1 MADVKDQEKTLTV
14 PEADTEPK
22 TAPAPFG
29 GGTEE
34 PPKKRKKL
42 SRKARRRIIRL
53 IILLALLG
61 GGAYGVKHFMGGENE
76 MQSEA
81 ITDTVGYGS
90 ITSTVE
96 GSGITKAKNSE
107 SFSAPI
113 AGTITQVLVSEGD
126 QVTAG
131 TPLFVIDSEDARTA
145 VDKAR
150 KEVESAQKSVQNYEK
165 QIADLRKKLEGLNLK
180 AGYSGKLLE
189 AVTLN
194 PGDTISAGDKV
205 AVLADDTRLRLT
217 QYYSYAYEGA
227 LYVGQT
233 VDVSIPSLMSSIP
246 GTVEAVHM
254 VSRITPE
261 GTKLYSADIL
271 VDNQGA
277 LSAEM
282 AASATVTANGET
294 VYPYEPGK
302 LEYYRTG
309 DLKAEISGKV
319 ISSDLVD
326 YLQVTE
332 GQVLV
337 RIDGEDSESEITELQ
352 QEMLSAQESLAQT
365 QETLETAQ
373 KNLAA
378 CSPSATID
386 GTVIGLTAKSGDE
399 VVASTAILTIAD
411 TSQLIVNAT
420 VDERNV
426 SYVKAGMPVDLNQWD
441 EAMGMGT
448 VDTVSLSS
456 TVNNGVATY
465 PMTIALDNTEG
476 TFQVNSYVD
485 YNITASQNDNCLL
498 LPLQS
503 VRTVSTEEGDS
514 LQVVYVQSDTE
525 PENMVEG
532 VIADE
537 EIPEGYYP
545 IEVEIGISDNYNV
558 EIRSGVEEG
567 MVVFTQMQ
575 MSNSW
580 G

>member
-145 VDKAR
+145 VDQAR

-365 QETLETAQ
+365 QETLETACPF
-373 KNLAA
+373 AA
-378 CSPSATID
+378 RRPP
-386 GTVIGLTAKSGDE
+386 LTA
-399 VVASTAILTIAD
+399 
-411 TSQLIVNAT
+411 
-420 VDERNV
+420 
-426 SYVKAGMPVDLNQWD
+426 P
-441 EAMGMGT
+441 
-448 VDTVSLSS
+448 SS
-456 TVNNGVATY
+456 A
-465 PMTIALDNTEG
+465 
-476 TFQVNSYVD
+476 
-485 YNITASQNDNCLL
+485 
-498 LPLQS
+498 
-503 VRTVSTEEGDS
+503 
-514 LQVVYVQSDTE
+514 
-525 PENMVEG
+525 
-532 VIADE
+532 
-537 EIPEGYYP
+537 
-545 IEVEIGISDNYNV
+545 
-558 EIRSGVEEG
+558 
-567 MVVFTQMQ
+567 
-575 MSNSW
+575 
-580 G
+580 

>member
-1 MADVKDQEKTLTV
+1 M
-14 PEADTEPK
+14 
-22 TAPAPFG
+22 
-29 GGTEE
+29 
-34 PPKKRKKL
+34 
-42 SRKARRRIIRL
+42 
-53 IILLALLG
+53 
-61 GGAYGVKHFMGGENE
+61 KHFMGGENE

-294 VYPYEPGK
+294 VYP
-302 LEYYRTG
+302 
-309 DLKAEISGKV
+309 
-319 ISSDLVD
+319 
-326 YLQVTE
+326 
-332 GQVLV
+332 
-337 RIDGEDSESEITELQ
+337 
-352 QEMLSAQESLAQT
+352 
-365 QETLETAQ
+365 
-373 KNLAA
+373 
-378 CSPSATID
+378 
-386 GTVIGLTAKSGDE
+386 
-399 VVASTAILTIAD
+399 
-411 TSQLIVNAT
+411 
-420 VDERNV
+420 
-426 SYVKAGMPVDLNQWD
+426 
-441 EAMGMGT
+441 
-448 VDTVSLSS
+448 
-456 TVNNGVATY
+456 
-465 PMTIALDNTEG
+465 
-476 TFQVNSYVD
+476 
-485 YNITASQNDNCLL
+485 
-498 LPLQS
+498 
-503 VRTVSTEEGDS
+503 
-514 LQVVYVQSDTE
+514 
-525 PENMVEG
+525 
-532 VIADE
+532 
-537 EIPEGYYP
+537 
-545 IEVEIGISDNYNV
+545 
-558 EIRSGVEEG
+558 
-567 MVVFTQMQ
+567 
-575 MSNSW
+575 
-580 G
+580 

>member
-1 MADVKDQEKTLTV
+1 MADVKDQEKALTV

-22 TAPAPFG
+22 TEPAPFG

-53 IILLALLG
+53 VILLVLLG
-61 GGAYGVKHFMGGENE
+61 AGAWGVKHFFGG
-76 MQSEA
+76 QGEA
-81 ITDTVGYGS
+81 QTEVITDEVRYDS

-107 SFSAPI
+107 TLSVPV
-113 AGTITQVLVSEGD
+113 AGTVTEVLVSEGD
-126 QVTAG
+126 KVTAG
-131 TPLFVIDSEDARTA
+131 TPLFVVDSKAAREA
-145 VDKAR
+145 VESARKNVETAR
-150 KEVESAQKSVQNYEK
+150 KEVENYQKQLS
-165 QIADLRKKLEGLNLK
+165 DLQKKLEKLNLV
-180 AGYSGKLLE
+180 AGYPGKLLE
-189 AVTLN
+189 TVALH
-194 PGDTISAGDKV
+194 PGDPISEGDKV

-227 LYVGQT
+227 LFVGQT
-233 VDVSIPSLMSSIP
+233 VDVSIPALMSSIP
-246 GTVEAVHM
+246 GTVEAIHM

-271 VDNQGA
+271 VENQGA

-282 AASATVTANGET
+282 AASATVTTNGEI

-309 DLKAEISGKV
+309 DLKAEISGKI

-326 YLQVTE
+326 YLQVTA

-337 RIDGEDSESEITELQ
+337 RIDGEDNDAEITTIEQHLAD
-352 QEMLSAQESLAQT
+352 AQENLSKM
-365 QETLETAQ
+365 QETLDDAE
-373 KNLAA
+373 KDVAA
-378 CSPSATID
+378 CSGTAGID
-386 GTVIGLTAKSGDE
+386 GMVIGLAAKPGDE
-399 VVASTAILTIAD
+399 LTANTAILTIAD
-411 TSQLIVNAT
+411 TTNLIVSAT

-426 SYVKAGMPVDLNQWD
+426 SYVKTGMPVDLNQWD
-441 EAMGMGT
+441 EATGMGT
-448 VDTVSLSS
+448 VDTVSMSS

-465 PMTIALDNTEG
+465 PMTIAVDNTEG
-476 TFQVNSYVD
+476 TFQVNGYVD
-485 YNITASQNDNCLL
+485 YKIMASQNDNCLV

-503 VRTVSTEEGDS
+503 VRTVSNEEGES
-514 LQVVYVQSDTE
+514 LQVVYVQSE
-525 PENMVEG
+525 EAPENAEEG
-532 VIADE
+532 VMADE
-537 EIPEGYYP
+537 EIPEGYWP
-545 IEVEIGISDNYNV
+545 VKVEIGISDNYNV

-575 MSNSW
+575 VSNSW

>member
-1 MADVKDQEKTLTV
+1 M
-14 PEADTEPK
+14 
-22 TAPAPFG
+22 
-29 GGTEE
+29 
-34 PPKKRKKL
+34 
-42 SRKARRRIIRL
+42 
-53 IILLALLG
+53 
-61 GGAYGVKHFMGGENE
+61 
-76 MQSEA
+76 
-81 ITDTVGYGS
+81 
-90 ITSTVE
+90 
-96 GSGITKAKNSE
+96 
-107 SFSAPI
+107 
-113 AGTITQVLVSEGD
+113 
-126 QVTAG
+126 
-131 TPLFVIDSEDARTA
+131 
-145 VDKAR
+145 
-150 KEVESAQKSVQNYEK
+150 
-165 QIADLRKKLEGLNLK
+165 
-180 AGYSGKLLE
+180 
-189 AVTLN
+189 
-194 PGDTISAGDKV
+194 
-205 AVLADDTRLRLT
+205 
-217 QYYSYAYEGA
+217 
-227 LYVGQT
+227 
-233 VDVSIPSLMSSIP
+233 
-246 GTVEAVHM
+246 
-254 VSRITPE
+254 
-261 GTKLYSADIL
+261 
-271 VDNQGA
+271 
-277 LSAEM
+277 
-282 AASATVTANGET
+282 
-294 VYPYEPGK
+294 
-302 LEYYRTG
+302 
-309 DLKAEISGKV
+309 
-319 ISSDLVD
+319 
-326 YLQVTE
+326 
-332 GQVLV
+332 
-337 RIDGEDSESEITELQ
+337 
-352 QEMLSAQESLAQT
+352 
-365 QETLETAQ
+365 
-373 KNLAA
+373 
-378 CSPSATID
+378 
-386 GTVIGLTAKSGDE
+386 
-399 VVASTAILTIAD
+399 VASTAILTIAD

>member
-113 AGTITQVLVSEGD
+113 AGTITEVLVSEGD

-386 GTVIGLTAKSGDE
+386 GTVIGLTAKPGDE

-532 VIADE
+532 VIAGE

>member
-1 MADVKDQEKTLTV
+1 MADVKDQEKALTT
-14 PEADTEPK
+14 PEAETEPK

-53 IILLALLG
+53 IILLVLLG
-61 GGAYGVKHFMGGENE
+61 GGAWAAKHFFGGA
-76 MQSEA
+76 SEA
-81 ITDTVGYGS
+81 QAEVIKDEVRYDS

-96 GSGITKAKNSE
+96 GSGMTKAKNSE
-107 SFSAPI
+107 TLSVPV
-113 AGTITQVLVSEGD
+113 AGTVTEVLVSEGD
-126 QVTAG
+126 EVTAG
-131 TPLFVIDSEDARTA
+131 TPLFVVDSKAAKEA
-145 VDKAR
+145 VDAAQKSVDTAR
-150 KEVESAQKSVQNYEK
+150 KEVENYQKQL
-165 QIADLRKKLEGLNLK
+165 ADLQKKLAKLNLE
-180 AGYSGKLLE
+180 AGYPGKLLE
-189 AVTLN
+189 TKALH
-194 PGDTISAGDKV
+194 PGDPIGEGDKV

-227 LYVGQT
+227 LFVGQT
-233 VDVSIPSLMSSIP
+233 VDVSIPALMSSIP
-246 GTVEAVHM
+246 GTVEAIHM

-277 LSAEM
+277 LSADM
-282 AASATVTANGET
+282 TASATVTANGEI

-326 YLQVTE
+326 YLQVTA

-337 RIDGEDSESEITELQ
+337 RIDGEDNDAEITTIEQHLAD
-352 QEMLSAQESLAQT
+352 AQEALAKRM
-365 QETLETAQ
+365 EELEEAE
-373 KNLAA
+373 KNAAA
-378 CSPSATID
+378 CSGTASID
-386 GTVIGLTAKSGDE
+386 GTVIGLTAKPGDE
-399 VVASTAILTIAD
+399 IAANTALLTIAD

-426 SYVKAGMPVDLNQWD
+426 NYVKSGMPVDLNQWD

-465 PMTIALDNTEG
+465 PMTIAVDNTEG

-485 YNITASQNDNCLL
+485 YNITASQNDNCLV

-503 VRTVSTEEGDS
+503 VRTVSTEDGDS
-514 LQVVYVQSDTE
+514 LQVVYIESAE
-525 PENMVEG
+525 APENVVEG

-537 EIPEGYYP
+537 EIPEGFWP

-575 MSNSW
+575 VSSSW